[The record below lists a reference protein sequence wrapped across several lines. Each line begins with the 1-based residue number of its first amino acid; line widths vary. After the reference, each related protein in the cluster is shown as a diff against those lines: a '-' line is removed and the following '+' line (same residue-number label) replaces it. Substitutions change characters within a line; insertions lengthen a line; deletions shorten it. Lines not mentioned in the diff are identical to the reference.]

1 MRVYHF
7 LNKNY
12 GLENLQK
19 RRLKIAEIMSLND
32 PFELLSI
39 NLSDPL
45 LRRAVNETKVT
56 LSKNRGILCFSKS
69 WRNPVQWAHYSNKHQ
84 GICIGFD
91 VPDRHLVKVNYV
103 RNRLKP
109 ENVIDEQFMLKLL
122 STKFSHWRYE
132 QEYRVFISLED
143 KVAGYYF
150 KEFSNELVLRQVIV
164 GAMSDISRTDIDQAL
179 GDMRAGV
186 EVFKARPAF
195 RTFRIVKQ
203 RKESLWA

>member
-7 LNKNY
+7 LNKKY
-12 GLENLQK
+12 GLESLKK

-45 LRRAVNETKVT
+45 LRRTFNETKVA
-56 LSKNRGILCFSKS
+56 LSNKRGILCFSKD
-69 WRNPVQWAHYSNKHQ
+69 WRNPVQWAHYSDKHK

-91 VPDRHLVKVNYV
+91 VPDDHLAKVNYA
-103 RNRLKP
+103 RNRLRP
-109 ENVIDEQFMLKLL
+109 RNEIDEQFMLKVL

-143 KVAGYYF
+143 KTGDYYF
-150 KEFSNELVLRQVIV
+150 KYFSGELTPKQVIV
-164 GAMSDISRTDIDQAL
+164 GAMSDISRADIDQAL
-179 GDMRAGV
+179 GDMKADI

-203 RKESLWA
+203 LKESLWT